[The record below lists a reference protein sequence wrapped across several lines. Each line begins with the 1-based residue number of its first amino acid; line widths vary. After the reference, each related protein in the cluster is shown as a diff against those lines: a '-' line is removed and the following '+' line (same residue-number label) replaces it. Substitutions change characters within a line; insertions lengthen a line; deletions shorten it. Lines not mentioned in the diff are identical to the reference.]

1 MDIKGEKTMSKRKI
15 RKVLS
20 GILTGVLLSGH
31 MGEFYAFAA
40 DGSEAVESISVEDE
54 ASANTISRSENDN
67 DEKIIP
73 EDKTYSFDYET
84 YSVEY
89 TVTSHWDGCCNVTVK
104 IKNTSD
110 SVIHNWNLSFCT
122 DDEIQN
128 IYNAKILS
136 SDEEGK
142 YVLKNLGY
150 NQDIAAG
157 SSVQFGFQL
166 NFGESF
172 DLPGAFYM
180 CTTEAE
186 VDRSA
191 YSVEM
196 SVFSE
201 WDNGSTG
208 EIRIKNNSD
217 ADIEDWVL
225 TVQTKGSFTNVWG
238 AEKEKTGDE
247 QYELSCP
254 SYAQDIPACQT
265 AVIGYQLEGEER
277 EITVLGL
284 REKKYDPKRSSS
296 ENSVSDDEAVK
307 IIKLPPFDEWD
318 SLPDADGDELPD
330 EVEDSIGTDKN
341 DPDSDDDGLPDG
353 YELIKHGTDP
363 LNIDTDGNGTN
374 DPDEDYD
381 KDGLNELDEYKNG
394 TDFHLEDTDG
404 DDLTDGEEIHIYG
417 TDPVKVDTDGDGVLD
432 GDEIALGLDPADKTD
447 GDTQIKQEVSE
458 DDIAVNEYND
468 VFKLSVELTAS
479 NNVNKYI
486 QEGVS
491 DHMGLLADGMFT
503 GVPVHIDYTAGKVSS
518 GKISFR
524 VVEENA
530 VLEDYAVF
538 YLNEE
543 ADSFFPVDCEY
554 NEADNTISVSS
565 EYMGDLFLADRNSYL
580 EHFGIKEETDDSIV
594 EAESAV
600 YNASNE
606 EETGWITET
615 YEDRSEGADLSDD
628 FGSYRFFNG
637 HAYAVK
643 RVNMNWL
650 DAEAYCESVGGH
662 LATITSAEEEE
673 FIYKEFFE
681 NAKLPNI
688 FFLGTIVKEGQEY
701 KWITGEEYHY
711 ASWMERRT
719 DDNRFYEWANSY
731 AALRGRYG
739 ILFSSKELDHF
750 DPLKWEQFYVCE
762 WDNYDFLTDTD
773 NDNRIESL
781 GGNFLPKDFGHIN
794 NTSDRDYDHDTIPD
808 VDEIDFNAIRKISGD
823 AIGRITIKE
832 YNSFYGYASC
842 PKTWRLSMS
851 DTALRQLED
860 IEIVPVVSNPFSQD
874 TDNDYYPDEKDKNIA
889 IADPMYINDA
899 AIDDSYLF
907 GDSVN
912 PKSTD
917 ESNWS
922 DGTVT
927 KCSIHSISSDKA
939 TESVSGIRFHR
950 KSGIASFTITPEET
964 SFYRY
969 SVEREESDTPGSNRF
984 CSVEITYPERSSM
997 RSLSSNFANDYVE
1010 YPVYV
1015 DDDGTFLLKEGRT
1028 YTIHVNC
1035 ENVMGYDFVIS
1046 QANWVY
1052 APAGGILKKCD
1063 FRLYELYEL
1072 LGRRVKTESESLE
1085 VGEILYMTPELL
1097 YKAATGFSIDNQEA
1111 VEKSKEEKINDIL
1124 KELTYSLPSENE
1136 IYLCE
1141 AISVAGVVFLFW
1153 SPNIPVK
1160 IAGAAATFAGLGFTL
1175 YDKSKI
1181 DISKDNEKTLY
1192 DYDMNVCC
1200 PILNAGI
1207 LDFHQICVL
1216 SGWENKGYINRINGD
1231 WGGYVEPITYQDV
1244 KDGLLFK

>member
-1 MDIKGEKTMSKRKI
+1 MIKRKL

-73 EDKTYSFDYET
+73 EDKTYSFDYEA

-136 SDEEGK
+136 SDESK

-150 NQDIAAG
+150 NQDIVAG
-157 SSVQFGFQL
+157 SSVQFGFQV

-186 VDRSA
+186 VDPSD

-254 SYAQDIPACQT
+254 SYAQDIPAGQT
-265 AVIGYQLEGEER
+265 AVIGYQMEGEER

-284 REKKYDPKRSSS
+284 REKKYDPERSSS

-363 LNIDTDGNGTN
+363 LNIDTDGNGID

-381 KDGLNELDEYKNG
+381 KDGLNELDEYKFG

-432 GDEIALGLDPADKTD
+432 GDEIALGLDPADMTD
-447 GDTQIKQEVSE
+447 GDTQIRQEVSE
-458 DDIAVNEYND
+458 DDITVNEYND

-479 NNVNKYI
+479 NNVKKYI
-486 QEGVS
+486 QQGVS
-491 DHMGLLADGMFT
+491 DHMGVLADGMFT

-538 YLNEE
+538 YLDEE

-580 EHFGIKEETDDSIV
+580 EHFGIEEKADVRTV
-594 EAESAV
+594 EARSAV
-600 YNASNE
+600 FSASDE
-606 EETGWITET
+606 EETEWITET
-615 YEDRSEGADLSDD
+615 YEDRSEAADLSYD
-628 FGSYRFFNG
+628 FGTFRFFNG

-688 FFLGTIVKEGQEY
+688 FFLGTIVKKGQDY

-739 ILFSSKELDHF
+739 ILFSSKELVDHF

-781 GGNFLPKDFGHIN
+781 GGNFLPKDFGTIN
-794 NTSDRDYDHDTIPD
+794 SISDRDYDHDTIPD
-808 VDEIDFNAIRKISGD
+808 VDEIDFDAIRKISGD
-823 AIGRITIKE
+823 AIGRITVKE

-842 PKTWRLSMS
+842 PKRWRLSMS

-907 GDSVN
+907 SDSVN
-912 PKSTD
+912 PKSDD

-922 DGTVT
+922 DGTL
-927 KCSIHSISSDKA
+927 KQSEIDSISSDKA
-939 TESVSGIRFHR
+939 DKTVPTLSFHR
-950 KSGIASFTITPEET
+950 KCSAAKFTITPEEL
-964 SFYRY
+964 SYY
-969 SVEREESDTPGSNRF
+969 SYNIDWLDDSAPWYVVR
-984 CSVEITYPERSSM
+984 ITYDKNGQEMTPDIWEGGS
-997 RSLSSNFANDYVE
+997 V
-1010 YPVYV
+1010 
-1015 DDDGTFLLKEGRT
+1015 LLEPGKT
-1028 YTIHVNC
+1028 YTIEILSVGNA
-1035 ENVMGYDFVIS
+1035 EIEYDFSIH
-1046 QANWVY
+1046 QDNWVY
-1052 APAGGILKKCD
+1052 APDGGVWK
-1063 FRLYELYEL
+1063 Y
-1072 LGRRVKTESESLE
+1072 
-1085 VGEILYMTPELL
+1085 
-1097 YKAATGFSIDNQEA
+1097 
-1111 VEKSKEEKINDIL
+1111 
-1124 KELTYSLPSENE
+1124 
-1136 IYLCE
+1136 
-1141 AISVAGVVFLFW
+1141 
-1153 SPNIPVK
+1153 
-1160 IAGAAATFAGLGFTL
+1160 
-1175 YDKSKI
+1175 
-1181 DISKDNEKTLY
+1181 EKTLY
-1192 DYDMNVCC
+1192 DIGDGYLYNSDPALESVLPSKKLYFTFEQLYTAVTKRDFDNADPMETKIDDVMDKIQVKWESTVDPNINIAVTIGGAYIGMRWT
-1200 PILNAGI
+1200 PIGWVVFAIGAKWAIDSKLRDSEIESVRRILESDNRDISCSICSAGDGKEIRNINAEKAP
-1207 LDFHQICVL
+1207 F
-1216 SGWENKGYINRINGD
+1216 YINRIDSGFQI
-1231 WGGYVEPITYQDV
+1231 GEVERIYAQEIISEM
-1244 KDGLLFK
+1244 GLD